1 MEQINSL
8 SFEALVSLQEMLIE
22 RFPQMDKEDLN
33 KAVYDWLK
41 KCNILCYTRY

>member
-22 RFPQMDKEDLN
+22 RFPQTDKEDLN
-33 KAVYDWLK
+33 KVIYDWLK